1 MLLPFLVSDAS
12 SAVSMNEQSVPVEKA
27 AKMTE
32 EELEGKII
40 TGCLVN
46 KPREDYYTKYKRIID
61 AQNVEG

>member
-1 MLLPFLVSDAS
+1 M
-12 SAVSMNEQSVPVEKA
+12 EKA